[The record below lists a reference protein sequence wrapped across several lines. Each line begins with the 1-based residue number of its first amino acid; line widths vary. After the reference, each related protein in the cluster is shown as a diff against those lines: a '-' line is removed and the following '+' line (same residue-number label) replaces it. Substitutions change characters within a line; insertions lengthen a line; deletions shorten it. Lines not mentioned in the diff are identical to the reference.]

1 MLTYCYSLKDGTI
14 YERQYPMG
22 EAPGEILVKQKIAT
36 RDFQAEQVGRPS
48 KTGWPI
54 ECYASGV
61 NAAQAGDL
69 RDEFKKH
76 GISCEV
82 TAGGDPIYTSHEHRK
97 RVLKARGLH
106 DRASFN

>member
-1 MLTYCYSLKDGTI
+1 
-14 YERQYPMG
+14 MG

-61 NAAQAGDL
+61 HPSQAGEL
-69 RDEFKKH
+69 RQHFKDA
-76 GISCEV
+76 GVSCDV
-82 TAGGDPIYTSHEHRK
+82 SSDGDPIYTSHEHRK
-97 RVLKARGLH
+97 RALKARGLF

>member
-1 MLTYCYSLKDGTI
+1 
-14 YERQYPMG
+14 MG

-61 NAAQAGDL
+61 NAAQAGEL
-69 RDEFKKH
+69 RQHFKDI
-76 GISCEV
+76 GVSCDV
-82 TAGGDPIYTSHEHRK
+82 TAGGDPIYTSHIHRQ